1 MKHLQ
6 QAVTTE
12 PSEGRNSAKRLL
24 TAQSAYYLAT
34 GIWPL
39 ISMSTFE
46 RVTGPKTDQW
56 LVKTVGVLVT
66 AIGGALAVAA
76 AQRTVSPETRLLAV
90 ASAGGLMAIDVIYV
104 AKGSIRPVYLLD
116 AAAELAL
123 IGGWQAIGNGIKG
136 GNEVT

>member
-1 MKHLQ
+1 MAPTTDNQLHLQ
-6 QAVTTE
+6 HAVKAE
-12 PSEGRNSAKRLL
+12 QSEGRNSAKPLL
-24 TAQSAYYLAT
+24 IAQSAYYLAT

-39 ISMSTFE
+39 ISMSSFE
-46 RVTGPKTDQW
+46 RVTGPKTDRW

-90 ASAGGLMAIDVIYV
+90 ASAGGLTVIDLIYV

-123 IGGWQAIGNGIKG
+123 MGGWQAIGKG
-136 GNEVT
+136 E